1 MTGYDAPLA
10 DMRFVLHELVD
21 VAALTG
27 LGGNGALEAGD
38 IDRVLDEAAKFAGR
52 VLAPLNRPGDLAG
65 VRLENGVVRMPD
77 GFADAYRRFVEGGWN
92 GVAADP
98 AYDGQGLPNALA
110 TVLAEMWDAANMSFA
125 LCPLLTQSAIALLAA
140 HGSGDQKAA
149 YLAKLVSGEWS
160 GAMCM
165 TESQAGSDVGGLTT
179 RAVRNGDHYL
189 LTGTKIFVTYGD
201 HDMAEN
207 IVYMVLARTPDAPAG
222 SRGVSLFLV
231 PKVMVGADGALGVH
245 NDIGVSSIERKL
257 GIHASPTC
265 TLAFGEGDGAVGY
278 LVGAENQG
286 IACMFTMMNEARLA
300 VGLQGVAIAERAYQR
315 ARAYAVERRQGT
327 RLSDGEPARLIDHAD
342 VRRMLMT
349 MKAQIEAMRA
359 LACHVAA
366 EGDVA
371 RRHPDTE
378 AREASQRRVALLTP
392 VIKAYCSDTGFEVA
406 SLGIQ
411 VHGGMGYIEE
421 TGAAQDLR
429 DARVVMIY
437 EGANGIQAL
446 DLARRKLMAD
456 DGRAIGEFLGRLA
469 DTTAR
474 VAAAGGELT
483 GFAGPL
489 GSAAT
494 ALESATRWLRETWDH
509 DPDSAA
515 AGATDF
521 LRMLGLVACGQM
533 MAEAAMVAGERLAEN
548 NADGT
553 FYRTKQATARFY
565 IDRLLPQAAA
575 LLGPITSGAATLAA
589 LGDDDV

>member
-21 VAALTG
+21 AAALTG
-27 LGGNGALEAGD
+27 LGGHGALEAGD

-179 RAVRNGDHYL
+179 RAVRNGDHYRL
-189 LTGTKIFVTYGD
+189 KGTKIFVTYGD

-245 NDIGVSSIERKL
+245 NDIVVSSIEHKL

-300 VGLQGVAIAERAYQR
+300 VGLQGVAVAERAYQR
-315 ARAYAVERRQGT
+315 ARAYAAERHQGT

-456 DGRAIGEFLGRLA
+456 DGRAIGEFLARLA

-515 AGATDF
+515 AGATDY

-548 NADGT
+548 TADGT

>member
-21 VAALTG
+21 AAALTG
-27 LGGNGALEAGD
+27 LGGHGALEAGD

-165 TESQAGSDVGGLTT
+165 TESQAGSDVGALTT

-245 NDIGVSSIERKL
+245 NDIVVSSIERKL

-300 VGLQGVAIAERAYQR
+300 VGLQGVAVAERAYQR
-315 ARAYAVERRQGT
+315 ARAYAAERRQGT

-406 SLGIQ
+406 SLGVQ

-429 DARVVMIY
+429 DARIVMIY

-456 DGRAIGEFLGRLA
+456 DGRAIGEFLARLA

-494 ALESATRWLRETWDH
+494 ALGSATRWLRETWGH
-509 DPDSAA
+509 DPESAA
-515 AGATDF
+515 AGATDY

-589 LGDDDV
+589 LGDD

>member
-21 VAALTG
+21 AAALTG
-27 LGGNGALEAGD
+27 LGGGGTLDAGD

-52 VLAPLNRPGDLAG
+52 VLAPLNQPGDLAG

-165 TESQAGSDVGGLTT
+165 TESQAGSDVGALTT
-179 RAVRNGDHYL
+179 RAVPSGDHYR

-231 PKVMVGADGALGVH
+231 PKLMVGAGGSLGVH
-245 NDIGVSSIERKL
+245 NDIVVNSIERKL

-300 VGLQGVAIAERAYQR
+300 VGLQGVAVAERAYQR

-327 RLSDGEPARLIDHAD
+327 RLGDGEPARLIDHPD

-366 EGDVA
+366 QGDVA

-378 AREASQRRVALLTP
+378 AREASARRVALLTP
-392 VIKAYCSDTGFEVA
+392 VIKAYCGDTGFEVA

-429 DARVVMIY
+429 DARIVMIY

-474 VAAAGGELT
+474 VGAAGGEVT
-483 GFAGPL
+483 AFAGPL

-494 ALESATRWLRETWDH
+494 ALGAATVWLRESWGH
-509 DPDSAA
+509 DPESAA
-515 AGATDF
+515 AGATDY
-521 LRMLGLVACGQM
+521 LRMLGLVAGGQM
-533 MAEAAMVAGERLAEN
+533 MAEAAIVAGERLAECAAN
-548 NADGT
+548 GA
-553 FYRTKQATARFY
+553 FYRAKEATARFY
-565 IDRLLPQAAA
+565 IDRLLPQAEA
-575 LLGPITSGAATLAA
+575 LLGPITSGAATLAG
-589 LGDDDV
+589 LGDDDF

>member
-21 VAALTG
+21 AATLTG

-65 VRLENGVVRMPD
+65 ARLANGVVRMPD
-77 GFADAYRRFVEGGWN
+77 GFADAYRRFVAGGWN

-98 AYDGQGLPNALA
+98 AYDGQGLPNAVA

-140 HGSGDQKAA
+140 HGSDDQKAA

-165 TESQAGSDVGGLTT
+165 TEPQAGSDVGALTT
-179 RAVRNGDHYL
+179 RAVRNRDHYRL
-189 LTGTKIFVTYGD
+189 KGTMIFVTYGD

-207 IVYMVLARTPDAPAG
+207 IVYMVLARTAGAPAG

-245 NDIGVSSIERKL
+245 NDIKLLSIEHKL
-257 GIHASPTC
+257 GIQASPTC

-278 LVGAENQG
+278 LVGEENHG

-300 VGLQGVAIAERAYQR
+300 VGLQGVAVAERAYQR

-327 RLSDGEPARLIDHAD
+327 RLGDGKPARLIDHPD
-342 VRRMLMT
+342 VRRMLMI

-371 RRHPDTE
+371 RRHADAETR
-378 AREASQRRVALLTP
+378 AASARRVGLLTP
-392 VIKAYCSDTGFEVA
+392 VIKAYCGDTGFEVA
-406 SLGIQ
+406 SLGVQ

-429 DARVVMIY
+429 DARIVMIY

-456 DGRAIGEFLGRLA
+456 DGRAIGEFLARLA

-474 VAAAGGELT
+474 VEVAGDGLT

-494 ALESATRWLRETWDH
+494 ALESATRWLRETWGH
-509 DPDSAA
+509 DPESAA
-515 AGATDF
+515 AGATDY

-533 MAEAAMVAGERLAEN
+533 MAEAAIVAGERLAES
-548 NADGT
+548 NAGDT

-565 IDRLLPQAAA
+565 IDRLLPQAEA

>member
-21 VAALTG
+21 AAALTG
-27 LGGNGALEAGD
+27 LGGGGTLDAGD

-52 VLAPLNRPGDLAG
+52 VLAPLNQPGDLAG

-98 AYDGQGLPNALA
+98 AYDGQGLPNAVA

-140 HGSGDQKAA
+140 HGSDDQKAA

-165 TESQAGSDVGGLTT
+165 TEPQAGSDVGALTA

-231 PKVMVGADGALGVH
+231 PKLMVGAGGSLGVH
-245 NDIGVSSIERKL
+245 NDIVVNSIERKL

-265 TLAFGEGDGAVGY
+265 TLAFGEGDGAIGY
-278 LVGAENQG
+278 LVGEENHG
-286 IACMFTMMNEARLA
+286 IACMFAMMNEARLA
-300 VGLQGVAIAERAYQR
+300 VGLQGVAVAERAYQR

-327 RLSDGEPARLIDHAD
+327 RLGDGEPARLIDHPD

-366 EGDVA
+366 QGDVA

-378 AREASQRRVALLTP
+378 AREASARRVALLTP
-392 VIKAYCSDTGFEVA
+392 VIKAYCGDTGFEVA
-406 SLGIQ
+406 SLGVQ

-429 DARVVMIY
+429 DARIVMIY

-456 DGRAIGEFLGRLA
+456 DGRAIGEFLDRLA
-469 DTTAR
+469 ETTAR
-474 VAAAGGELT
+474 ATAAGDGLT

-489 GSAAT
+489 GSAAA
-494 ALESATRWLRETWDH
+494 ALGSATRWLRETWGH
-509 DPDSAA
+509 DPESAA
-515 AGATDF
+515 AGATDY

-533 MAEAAMVAGERLAEN
+533 MAEAAIVAGERLAEGN
-548 NADGT
+548 GDDA

-565 IDRLLPQAAA
+565 LDRLLPQAAA

>member
-21 VAALTG
+21 AAALTG
-27 LGGNGALEAGD
+27 LGGGDTLEAGD

-65 VRLENGVVRMPD
+65 VRLENGVVRMPE

-98 AYDGQGLPNALA
+98 EFDGQGLPNAVA
-110 TVLAEMWDAANMSFA
+110 TVLAEMWDAANLSFA

-165 TESQAGSDVGGLTT
+165 TESQAGSDVGALTT

-231 PKVMVGADGALGVH
+231 PKVMVGAGGTLGVH
-245 NDIGVSSIERKL
+245 NDIVVNSIERKL

-265 TLAFGEGDGAVGY
+265 TLAFGEGDGAIGY
-278 LVGAENQG
+278 LIGVENHG

-300 VGLQGVAIAERAYQR
+300 VGLQGVAVAERAYQR

-327 RLSDGEPARLIDHAD
+327 RLSDGAPARLIDHPD

-366 EGDVA
+366 QGDVA
-371 RRHPDTE
+371 RRHPDAET
-378 AREASQRRVALLTP
+378 REASARRVALLTP

-406 SLGIQ
+406 SLGVQ

-421 TGAAQDLR
+421 SGAAQDLR
-429 DARVVMIY
+429 DARIVMIY

-456 DGRAIGEFLGRLA
+456 DGRAIGEFLDSLA
-469 DTTAR
+469 ETTAR
-474 VAAAGGELT
+474 ATAAGGEPA

-494 ALESATRWLRETWDH
+494 ALGSATRWLRETWGH
-509 DPDSAA
+509 DPESAA
-515 AGATDF
+515 AGATDY

-533 MAEAAMVAGERLAEN
+533 MAEAAIVAGGRLAESN
-548 NADGT
+548 GNDA

-565 IDRLLPQAAA
+565 IDRLLPHAAA

-589 LGDDDV
+589 LGDV

>member
-27 LGGNGALEAGD
+27 LGGHGALEAGD

-456 DGRAIGEFLGRLA
+456 DGRAIGESLARPA

-474 VAAAGGELT
+474 AAAAGGELT